1 MMILSRVGV
10 GLRVK
15 EGVVHHACS
24 CNWKFFWE
32 IEANC
37 VNGKGNGLATIIV
50 VKINWNCGKEI
61 EIEVSPQYLLDS

>member
-1 MMILSRVGV
+1 MMMLSRVGV

-37 VNGKGNGLATIIV
+37 VNGKGNGLATI
-50 VKINWNCGKEI
+50 NCC
-61 EIEVSPQYLLDS
+61 QD